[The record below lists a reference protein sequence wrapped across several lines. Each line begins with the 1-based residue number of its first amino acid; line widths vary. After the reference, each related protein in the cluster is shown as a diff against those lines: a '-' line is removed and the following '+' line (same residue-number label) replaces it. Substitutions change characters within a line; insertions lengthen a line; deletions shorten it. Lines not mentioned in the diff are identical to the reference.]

1 LDGTFRAKG
10 KLEEGS
16 MGIADSFKD
25 KADQAIDKIG
35 GDRAKQGVEKGGDKL
50 DDMTGGKYAG
60 HVDKGQDAASDYVDR
75 TDDDS
80 NR

>member
-1 LDGTFRAKG
+1 
-10 KLEEGS
+10 

-25 KADQAIDKIG
+25 KADQAIDKVG
-35 GDRAKQGVEKGGDKL
+35 GDRAKQGVEKAGDKV
-50 DDMTGGKYAG
+50 DDMTGGKYSG
-60 HVDKGQDAASDYVDR
+60 HVDKGQDAASDYIDR

>member
-1 LDGTFRAKG
+1 
-10 KLEEGS
+10 

-50 DDMTGGKYAG
+50 DDMTGSKYSE
-60 HVDKGQDAASDYVDR
+60 HVDKGQDAASNYIDR